1 MKEECENMYTTI
13 QTCLTHTQQPSI
25 FMEAHTLPAVSG
37 AGNHIIL
44 SLTQPP
50 RLGRELVKLYSVYFH
65 KVTTIT
71 LAGVCVGVCG
81 VSQMGNAGKQPDE
94 HRH

>member
-1 MKEECENMYTTI
+1 MYTTI

-44 SLTQPP
+44 SLTHGQTG
-50 RLGRELVKLYSVYFH
+50 LVLLVKISLLFTTFH
-65 KVTTIT
+65 VFFHGSFN
-71 LAGVCVGVCG
+71 LC
-81 VSQMGNAGKQPDE
+81 
-94 HRH
+94 